1 MQENTKY
8 DYLKNI
14 LEEEFPDVYWR
25 LHEHG
30 LIETEVQ
37 NIMTRCEQLFEEM
50 DFDEEDRF
58 LQYAVIGEIHD
69 YLATH
74 QTLN

>member
-25 LHEHG
+25 FHEHG
-30 LIETEVQ
+30 IVETQVQ
-37 NIMTRCEQLFEEM
+37 NIMGKCEALFEEM
-50 DFDEEDRF
+50 GFDVDDRM
-58 LQYAVIGEIHD
+58 LQYAVIGEIHE
-69 YLATH
+69 YLAAQ